1 MGRFSASLIQELE
14 ELQET
19 GMSREE
25 AELTLLQ
32 EKWPQGPDQWLR
44 LLSRKS
50 AVFWWERDLSWSL
63 QGLHERYPISQAG
76 AAAWLSGFLSVF
88 LGLPDAV
95 CQLAQLMEIRMRT
108 AQEAPLHLLYDIL
121 CVSVDRSAGE
131 LCVHRSAFRLY
142 HDGRMECR
150 KDNFSY

>member
-1 MGRFSASLIQELE
+1 
-14 ELQET
+14 
-19 GMSREE
+19 MSREE

-76 AAAWLSGFLSVF
+76 SQTLTLLLGCLDSCQFFWVF
-88 LGLPDAV
+88 LTLFASWRSLWRSGCAQHRKLPCIFFTIFFVYLWIEVQARYV
-95 CQLAQLMEIRMRT
+95 YIALPFVYVMMAGWNAEKITSVINKMINTRK
-108 AQEAPLHLLYDIL
+108 LL
-121 CVSVDRSAGE
+121 R
-131 LCVHRSAFRLY
+131 
-142 HDGRMECR
+142 
-150 KDNFSY
+150 